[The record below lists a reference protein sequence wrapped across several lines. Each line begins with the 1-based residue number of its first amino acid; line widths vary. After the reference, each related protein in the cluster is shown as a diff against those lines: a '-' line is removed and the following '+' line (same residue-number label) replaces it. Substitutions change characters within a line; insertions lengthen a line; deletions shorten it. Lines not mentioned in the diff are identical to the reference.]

1 MPKDDSNS
9 GHSGGTLTRLA
20 PETRRQLTNPGFERV
35 VVLALG
41 GAGEHEGRD
50 ARAWTSWDEEGEGRS
65 PQEVPLPE
73 NLPV

>member
-1 MPKDDSNS
+1 
-9 GHSGGTLTRLA
+9 
-20 PETRRQLTNPGFERV
+20 